1 MKWNNVEPDEGHPEY
16 KEVVIEE
23 KNEWGNVRYYPTNE
37 LGKKFAS
44 ILGTKTL
51 NVQVLDFIIKD
62 LKIPVN
68 FKPNELKWRT
78 TWKKH

>member
-44 ILGTKTL
+44 ILGTK
-51 NVQVLDFIIKD
+51 
-62 LKIPVN
+62 P
-68 FKPNELKWRT
+68 
-78 TWKKH
+78 